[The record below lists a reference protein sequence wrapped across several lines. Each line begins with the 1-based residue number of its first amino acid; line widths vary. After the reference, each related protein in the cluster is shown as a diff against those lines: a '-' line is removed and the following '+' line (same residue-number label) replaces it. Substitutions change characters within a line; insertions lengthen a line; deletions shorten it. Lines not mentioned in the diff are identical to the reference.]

1 LLKSDSITA
10 LSKAYCKFQAE
21 VKNPANS
28 AVNPF
33 YKSKYAPLN
42 EILNDVRP
50 LLSKHGLS
58 VIQSPGSA
66 DGEHITI
73 TTLLLHESGEWLEGD
88 PLTLRA
94 DKATPQGAGIC
105 STYGRRYALSALL
118 GISSEDDDDGNGAE
132 RQKSTPPSKPALK
145 AELAATQ
152 LAELSYAQLLEVE
165 KTTKA
170 ALDKMTKKPTPPPGK
185 DEPVKWPS
193 WWAGWK
199 KLGLTEEDAHKIAGG
214 SIKEFTRQQAVELMD
229 KGRIIVGERKGA

>member
-1 LLKSDSITA
+1 MFKSDSITA
-10 LSKAYCKFQAE
+10 LSKALCKFQAE

-132 RQKSTPPSKPALK
+132 AQKPQSPKPAPQKASPPATTTTPPHHHEEKP
-145 AELAATQ
+145 
-152 LAELSYAQLLEVE
+152 V
-165 KTTKA
+165 
-170 ALDKMTKKPTPPPGK
+170 DMTK
-185 DEPVKWPS
+185 
-193 WWAGWK
+193 WWTQVS
-199 KLGLTEEDAHKIAGG
+199 KLGLGDKEVHAIAGRESLKG
-214 SIKEFTRQQAVELMD
+214 MSRVELTELYD
-229 KGRIIVGERKGA
+229 KCKITAAEKKGEI

>member
-1 LLKSDSITA
+1 MWMGGRVLLKSDSITE
-10 LSKAYCKFQAE
+10 LSKALCKFQAE

-50 LLSKHGLS
+50 ILSKHGL
-58 VIQSPGSA
+58 VPVQSLGSA
-66 DGEHITI
+66 DGEYITI

-105 STYGRRYALSALL
+105 STYGRRYALSAIL

-132 RQKSTPPSKPALK
+132 ITRPAQRTGQPQNQQAQVKQPPATTPPV
-145 AELAATQ
+145 T
-152 LAELSYAQLLEVE
+152 
-165 KTTKA
+165 
-170 ALDKMTKKPTPPPGK
+170 TPPQEK
-185 DEPVKWPS
+185 PVDMAR
-193 WWAGWK
+193 WWTQAG
-199 KLGLTEEDAHKIAGG
+199 KLGLGDKEVHTIAGRESLKG
-214 SIKEFTRQQAVELMD
+214 MSRAELTELYD
-229 KGRIIVGERKGA
+229 KCKIIAAERKGA